1 MFQCKNQKTCFIGKY
16 ICVISETRDLLLH
29 DSFLFWP
36 WKAAMVKPPVKNPA
50 LDITVPPQTLLGLVL
65 VVKMV
70 TELKYCPFLF
80 SQNGGN
86 WSPFSLLI
94 IQWRACFWCLYMV
107 LDIAWKF
114 KLDISKICIFLHF
127 KWLRWTSKYIEIK
140 N

>member
-1 MFQCKNQKTCFIGKY
+1 MFQCKNLKTCFIGKY
-16 ICVISETRDLLLH
+16 ICVISEARDLLLH

-36 WKAAMVKPPVKNPA
+36 WQNLFTMTNQKVVSCHGRTPCG
-50 LDITVPPQTLLGLVL
+50 DITVPPQTLLGLVL

-94 IQWRACFWCLYMV
+94 IQWRACFWCLYIV

-114 KLDISKICIFLHF
+114 KLDISKNLIF
-127 KWLRWTSKYIEIK
+127 YISSDWD
-140 N
+140 